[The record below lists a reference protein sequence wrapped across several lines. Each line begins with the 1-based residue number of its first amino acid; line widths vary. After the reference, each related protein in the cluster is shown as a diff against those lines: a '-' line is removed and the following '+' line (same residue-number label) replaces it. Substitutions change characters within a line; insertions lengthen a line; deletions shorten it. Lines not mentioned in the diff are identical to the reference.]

1 MILDPVH
8 PRRRLTALVSI
19 VCALAFVAVACGKS
33 SNSAGGT
40 TGTTA
45 KVGAETNQT
54 IANTGT
60 PKVGGTIT
68 VGLEAEDSGYNPAN
82 ASTRW
87 DISGTE
93 IGLAIYD
100 PMVAF
105 DVNGNWKPYL
115 AKSFVPNSTYTEWD
129 VTMRSG
135 ITFQNGEP
143 LTGAAVTTAYKA
155 FISNALTGP
164 VFSDV
169 TSVETTGPLTLKF
182 TMKTPWVSFPATLA
196 SQVGM
201 IPSPSSFDS
210 KGVATAASNNHPIG
224 TGPFQYVQWVQN
236 DHFTVSKYA
245 KYWRKDSNGVQLP
258 YLQGITFKPI
268 PDHTTRDAA
277 MLSGN
282 LDVEQTDNAESII
295 NFRQQA
301 KAGKLQLVED
311 NGAGEE
317 SSFVIINTADPA
329 MTQDVRTAMAYATDR
344 NAVNVVM
351 NQSILPDASGPFKSI
366 SKWYTPTNYPNYDLN
381 KAKQL
386 VQKYTQQHGHPPTFT
401 LNATTDPDS
410 QKEITLLKQMWSQ
423 AGMNVTLKSTNQAQ
437 FISDAVVGN
446 YQANLW
452 RQFGAVDPDTDAL
465 WWYSQNAGTSAQGGL
480 TLNIARNKDPQ
491 IDAALDKGR
500 QSTSFAD
507 RKAAYDTLQQRF
519 AVDIPYIWLQH
530 VIWVIVAGNDM
541 RGLTNGPLP
550 DGEASLPIGGG
561 GDFGGVIRWTQ
572 MWKT

>member
-1 MILDPVH
+1 MVVAIFGL
-8 PRRRLTALVSI
+8 
-19 VCALAFVAVACGKS
+19 LAFFGTACGS
-33 SNSAGGT
+33 SSSKGSSGATST
-40 TGTTA
+40 TGA
-45 KVGAETNQT
+45 SANQT
-54 IANTGT
+54 IADTGT
-60 PKVGGTIT
+60 PKVGGSIS
-68 VGLEAEDSGYNPAN
+68 VGLEAEDSGYNPAS
-82 ASTRW
+82 ATTRW

-105 DVNGNWKPYL
+105 NAEGQWRPYL
-115 AKSFVPNSTYTEWD
+115 AQSFTPSSDYKTWT
-129 VTMRSG
+129 VTMRPN

-143 LTGAAVTTAYKA
+143 LTAAAVVTAYKA
-155 FISNALTGP
+155 FISSALSGP

-169 TSVETTGPLTLKF
+169 SSVHTTGALTLEF
-182 TMKTPWVSFPATLA
+182 DMRSPWVAFPASLA

-210 KGVATAASNNHPIG
+210 TGKATDASNNHPIG
-224 TGPFQYVQWVQN
+224 TGPFSFVDWQQN
-236 DHFTVSKYA
+236 DHFTVKKYDH
-245 KYWRKDSNGVQLP
+245 YWRKDSNGVQLP
-258 YLQGITFKPI
+258 YLDQITFRPL

-282 LDVEQTDNAESII
+282 IDIEQTDNAASIVT
-295 NFRQQA
+295 FRQQA
-301 KAGKLQLVED
+301 AAGKLQLVED
-311 NGAGEE
+311 NGSGEE
-317 SSFVIINTADPA
+317 SSFVIVNTQDPA
-329 MTQDVRTAMAYATDR
+329 MNQDVRTAMAYATNR
-344 NAVNVVM
+344 QLINTVVNKG
-351 NQSILPDASGPFKSI
+351 ILPDASGPWKPT
-366 SKWYTPTNYPNYDLN
+366 SKWYAPTNYPNYDLT

-386 VQKYTQQHGHPPTFT
+386 VQAYTQKNGHPPTFV
-401 LNATTDPDS
+401 LGSTTDPDS
-410 QKEITLLKQMWSQ
+410 LRTVQLLQQMWEA
-423 AGMNVTLKSTNQAQ
+423 AGMRVTLKGEQQAQ
-437 FISDAVVGN
+437 YIADAVVGN

-465 WWYSQNAGTSAQGGL
+465 WWYSANAGNGPHGGL
-480 TLNIARNKDPQ
+480 TLNIARNKNSQ

-500 QSTSFAD
+500 QSTSDAD
-507 RKAAYDTLQQRF
+507 RKAAYATLQQQF
-519 AVDIPYIWLQH
+519 AIDIPYIWLQH